1 MRLTNDKTAEDLRR
15 INDGLREVS
24 PKSISP
30 SHERYVKLADY
41 ERIAETPEELREY
54 ISRLIDRKHGKC
66 DERVLGGDE

>member
-24 PKSISP
+24 PELIDP

-54 ISRLIDRKHGKC
+54 IGRLVERRDKN
-66 DERVLGGDE
+66 DEAGTL

>member
-1 MRLTNDKTAEDLRR
+1 MSRLTDDKTAEDLRR
-15 INDGLREVS
+15 INDGLRKVS

-54 ISRLIDRKHGKC
+54 IGRLVERRMKC
-66 DERVLGGDE
+66 ETDV